1 MRGVEAMSDTDYG
14 NAAHESAEELLNRA
28 VQKLQQE
35 SASIQIQG
43 RALTDEEQARIKQI
57 EAAGKLINQALDELA
72 ASE

>member
-1 MRGVEAMSDTDYG
+1 MSDTDYG
-14 NAAHESAEELLNRA
+14 NAADESAEELLNRA

-43 RALTDEEQARIKQI
+43 RPLTDEEQARIKQI
-57 EAAGKLINQALDELA
+57 EAAGKLINQALEELA